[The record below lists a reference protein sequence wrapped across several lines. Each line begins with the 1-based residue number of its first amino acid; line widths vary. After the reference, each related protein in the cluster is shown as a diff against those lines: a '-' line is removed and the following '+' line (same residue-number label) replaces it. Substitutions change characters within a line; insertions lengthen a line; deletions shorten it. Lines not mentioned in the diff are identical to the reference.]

1 MCFWFIISL
10 FFLNLVQGNFGT
22 VELCLYD
29 PKGDQTGEL
38 VAVKSLKTENE
49 SSNLRKE
56 ISTIRNLYHEN
67 IVKYKGICNDE
78 GKSWAQ
84 LQTQRPCLHT
94 FFNLITKTIYLSY
107 SEYIAHLYALTVL
120 LLGVNVSLRRS
131 EHQTHYGVLALWQ
144 SERIPAT

>member
-1 MCFWFIISL
+1 MIKIGNLDQVKAVSHLIHYYEIPAFPLIPPKSHNPLWINVFLIHYLLVL
-10 FFLNLVQGNFGT
+10 FFINLVQGNFGT

-84 LQTQRPCLHT
+84 LQTQRPGLHT
-94 FFNLITKTIYLSY
+94 VH
-107 SEYIAHLYALTVL
+107 IAF
-120 LLGVNVSLRRS
+120 
-131 EHQTHYGVLALWQ
+131 
-144 SERIPAT
+144 